1 VAGNNHDDF
10 HYRGSRDKYE
20 SRGFLLGGYQHL
32 APLQAR
38 LLLALRLSAGGGAAA
53 AAGGGPAAS

>member
-1 VAGNNHDDF
+1 VTGNNHDDH
-10 HYRGSRDKYE
+10 HYRGSRAKYE

-38 LLLALRLSAGGGAAA
+38 LLLALRLSAGGGGGGG
-53 AAGGGPAAS
+53 GGGPDAP